1 AEEYMPEPAFKWDGT
16 AVVVRQGMSMPG
28 NSYIYALA
36 YDEPG
41 RRVVFGGLGGT
52 IQCLDLS
59 TGKASMLMDIPG
71 RPAILCLALT
81 REESA
86 LASIVH
92 PEMLA
97 QGTNRKPPVLLIW
110 NYAALQP
117 PRLRVV

>member
-1 AEEYMPEPAFKWDGT
+1 KWDGT

-59 TGKASMLMDIPG
+59 TGKTCTLVDIPG
-71 RPAILCLALT
+71 RPAILRLALT
-81 REESA
+81 GDGSA
-86 LASIVH
+86 LACVVH
-92 PEMLA
+92 REMLA
-97 QGTNRKPPVLLIW
+97 QGTNRKSPVRLFW